1 MMHSIL
7 RPLSRIVKPTALL
20 AALCMVAMPLASPA
34 QVFVGINIATPP
46 PPLPYYVQPALVTPG
61 EIWEPGYWAWGP
73 AGYYWVPGTWVMPP
87 SAGLYWTPGYW
98 GATNGSYTWNNG
110 YWGPS
115 VGYYGGINYGYGYNG
130 LGYVGGMW
138 NGGAFTY
145 NTAVTNVDTTVV
157 RNTYIDRR
165 VVVIRPINRAS
176 YNGPG
181 GVIVRPRTPELAAV
195 NERHVAP
202 TAVQVQHAN
211 VAAQDRNM
219 YSNVNHNHPETAA
232 VARPIDD
239 ARALPNYKP
248 VTQADRDRAA
258 PVQSGDDERR
268 PPHRH

>member
-1 MMHSIL
+1 MMQYFL
-7 RPLSRIVKPTALL
+7 RPLSRIVKPAALL
-20 AALCMVAMPLASPA
+20 AALCMVAMPLVSPA

-61 EIWEPGYWAWGP
+61 AIWEPGYWAWGS
-73 AGYYWVPGTWVMPP
+73 AGYYWVPGTWVTPP
-87 SAGLYWTPGYW
+87 SVGLYWTPGYW
-98 GATNGSYTWNNG
+98 GNNNGSYNWNNG

-138 NGGAFTY
+138 NGGAFRY

-157 RNTYIDRR
+157 HNIYINRR
-165 VVVIRPINRAS
+165 VVDTRNVSHAS

-181 GVIVRPRTPELAAV
+181 GVIGRPTAGELAAGSD
-195 NERHVAP
+195 RRVAP
-202 TAVQVQHAN
+202 TPVQVQHAR

-219 YSNVNHNHPETAA
+219 YSSVNHNRPETATI
-232 VARPIDD
+232 ARPMDD
-239 ARALPNYKP
+239 TRALPNYKP
-248 VTQADRDRAA
+248 VTQADRDRAV
-258 PVQSGDDERR
+258 PVQSGDDQKR

>member
-1 MMHSIL
+1 MMQYFL
-7 RPLSRIVKPTALL
+7 RSLSRIVKPAALL
-20 AALCMVAMPLASPA
+20 AALCMVATPLVSSA
-34 QVFVGINIATPP
+34 QVFVGINIGTPP
-46 PPLPYYVQPALVTPG
+46 PPLPYYAQPALVTAG

-87 SAGLYWTPGYW
+87 SVGLYWTPGYW
-98 GATNGSYTWNNG
+98 ANNNGYYNWNSG

-138 NGGAFTY
+138 NGRAFTY

-157 RNTYIDRR
+157 HNTYINRR
-165 VVVIRPINRAS
+165 VVVTRPISRAS

-181 GVIVRPRTPELAAV
+181 GVTARPTAAELAAA
-195 NERHVAP
+195 NERHVAATP
-202 TAVQVQHAN
+202 VQVQHAK

-219 YSNVNHNHPETAA
+219 YSSVNHNRPETTA

-239 ARALPNYKP
+239 ARGLPNYKP
-248 VTQADRDRAA
+248 VTQADRDRAV
-258 PVQSGDDERR
+258 PVQSGDDQKR